1 MFMTNKMFVNVWFG
15 KSMAINNVLIQ
26 TSSRAFAPKAPVKGG
41 KAGGGPQAAASYVA
55 PKRGKT

>member
-1 MFMTNKMFVNVWFG
+1 MVWFVNVWFG